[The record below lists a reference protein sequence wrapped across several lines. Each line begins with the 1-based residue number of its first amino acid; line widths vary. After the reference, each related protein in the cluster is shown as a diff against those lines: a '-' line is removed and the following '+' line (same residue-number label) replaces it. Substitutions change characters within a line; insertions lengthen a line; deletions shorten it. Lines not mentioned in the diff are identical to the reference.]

1 MTNFCTLQAKS
12 EAITITSSLFSPPGE
27 VTLKLL
33 DLELQEVSEW
43 FRLGL
48 CLDIP
53 PPKLYDIKCDS
64 ALRCVQD
71 FRTKMLSVWTRM
83 LPGPSWSRVVKALM
97 EVGRETLAHRIADKY
112 GTCILLKLKVLYM
125 CLLGNESFSHKRAT
139 GKHGNVGTETG
150 TEIIKGYGESEP
162 VLWPYSLHESQINL
176 N

>member
-1 MTNFCTLQAKS
+1 M
-12 EAITITSSLFSPPGE
+12 
-27 VTLKLL
+27 KLL

-83 LPGPSWSRVVKALM
+83 LPGPSWSRVVKALVG
-97 EVGRETLAHRIADKY
+97 VGRETLAHRIADKY
-112 GTCILLKLKVLYM
+112 GTCILLKLKVLYIS
-125 CLLGNESFSHKRAT
+125 LLQN
-139 GKHGNVGTETG
+139 
-150 TEIIKGYGESEP
+150 
-162 VLWPYSLHESQINL
+162 
-176 N
+176 